1 MHKVKLLLALL
12 FILLAPTYG
21 YATENAGFVDGIWFS
36 KQNTVEGETIS
47 IFVAV
52 QNQTDQIANGTVTF
66 YDANKQIGE
75 VVFATAPNS
84 IDPVAIRYT
93 LATGEH
99 PISAHITPSA
109 NSKLTY
115 ITLPVRTIFTK
126 AAPLPSTPTPIQES
140 ATELLS
146 TLESVASS
154 SAVQTIS
161 EAAGTVASTSGV
173 LANNIFSQIDPKA
186 KEIAEALR
194 NKSAELRN
202 EQKVTNSN
210 IDMATSSAADS
221 STVLSQSTGK
231 LGQLAAVGLTA
242 LAFVF
247 QHWLWHLI
255 VAGSLII
262 LRTIYRSRLT

>member
-1 MHKVKLLLALL
+1 MHKVI
-12 FILLAPTYG
+12 ILLIAILFVLPAQAV
-21 YATENAGFVDGIWFS
+21 ATENAGFVDGIWFS
-36 KQNTVEGETIS
+36 KQSTTEGETIS

-52 QNQTDQIANGTVTF
+52 QNQTNTVANGTVTF
-66 YDANKQIGE
+66 YDASELIGQ
-75 VVFATAPNS
+75 VVFAIAPNN
-84 IDPVAIRYT
+84 IEPVALEYT
-93 LATGEH
+93 LGAGEH
-99 PISAHITPSA
+99 PISAHITPST

-115 ITLPVRTIFTK
+115 TTLPVRTIFTK
-126 AAPLPSTPTPIQES
+126 AAPTPAPTPIQES

-146 TLESVASS
+146 TLENVASS
-154 SAVQTIS
+154 SAIQTVAEVAS
-161 EAAGTVASTSGV
+161 NVASTSGM
-173 LANNIFSQIDPKA
+173 LADNIFSQIDPKA
-186 KEIAEALR
+186 KEIAKALR
-194 NKSAELRN
+194 SKSAELQN

-210 IDMATSSAADS
+210 IDMATSSAAGT

-262 LRTIYRSRLT
+262 LRTIYRSRVI